1 MVEEIAN
8 FEAELDH
15 GDGVLDDSHNI
26 EFRGEDN
33 YLSPNDEDD
42 EEEVKAEEPE

>member
-1 MVEEIAN
+1 MVEEIGN
-8 FEAELDH
+8 CDAESDH
-15 GDGVLDDSHNI
+15 GDNILNDTHNI

-42 EEEVKAEEPE
+42 EEEVKADEPD